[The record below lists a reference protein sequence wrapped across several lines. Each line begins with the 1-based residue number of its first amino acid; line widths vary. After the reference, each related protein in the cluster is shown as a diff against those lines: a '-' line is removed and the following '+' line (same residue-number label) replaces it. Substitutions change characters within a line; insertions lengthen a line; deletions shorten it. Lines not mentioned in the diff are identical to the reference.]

1 MAAKIAGS
9 GEKGSGAGGDK
20 PDVNMSLCFDFASRP
35 GIPQML
41 KFSSYGFLKNQT
53 YFGPFLLLFFRSKGL
68 TYAQFGWLMT
78 WNEVIVNILE
88 IPAGAVSDS
97 SGRRIT
103 LVASFSFYMIC
114 FLGLTFSQSFT
125 WIIFFFTFYSG
136 GEAFRGGTHKAMI
149 FEWLRLNGRKDL
161 KVRVYGYTRMW
172 SKLGN
177 ALSSV
182 IGGAMVA
189 VTGGYHWI
197 FIFSLIPYVINSFNV
212 LSYPSELDGKSID
225 HTKGSS
231 VREAVAGTWS
241 TLAKALHEFKDP
253 AVCGFCLEALFF
265 EGPFRCVKDYLQPL
279 LQLVAAGYATQQVG
293 TTQMTGIVVGC
304 VYFGLFLLAS
314 YASVNAYRIVKW
326 CGSEHQ
332 TAIAIWL
339 IAIVTYGALTVSFL
353 LGWTVLATLCFVAL
367 FAIQS
372 VWRPLLISRLSNCS
386 NEALAATVLSV
397 EAQSVSFGKAVFAPL
412 VGFAVDT
419 YTQAWGHQ
427 DTAVFW
433 AAPGLGI
440 ASGLVGFCICRCFS
454 SKANASQDL
463 NTQPLLAT

>member
-1 MAAKIAGS
+1 MAANIA
-9 GEKGSGAGGDK
+9 EKGSGAVGDK
-20 PDVNMSLCFDFASRP
+20 AEVKISLCFDFASRA

-53 YFGPFLLLFFRSKGL
+53 YFLPFLLLFFRSKGL

-78 WNEVIVNILE
+78 WNEFIVNLLE
-88 IPAGAVSDS
+88 VPAGAVSDS

-103 LVASFSFYMIC
+103 LVASFSLYMTC
-114 FLGLTFSQSFT
+114 FLGLTFSKSFA
-125 WIIFFFTFYSG
+125 WSFFFFTFYSG

-161 KVRVYGYTRMW
+161 KVQVYGYTRMW

-182 IGGAMVA
+182 IGGALVA
-189 VTGGYHWI
+189 ITGGYHWI

-212 LSYPSELDGKSID
+212 LSYPSELDGKTTD
-225 HTKGSS
+225 DTKGSS
-231 VREAVAGTWS
+231 VREACAGTCR
-241 TLAKALHEFKDP
+241 TLATALREFKDP

-265 EGPFRCVKDYLQPL
+265 EGAFRCVKGYLQPL
-279 LQLVAAGYATQQVG
+279 LQIVAVGYATRQVG

-304 VYFGLFLLAS
+304 VYFVLFLLAS
-314 YASVNAYRIVKW
+314 YASVNAYKIVKW

-332 TAIAIWL
+332 TAKVMWL
-339 IAIVTYGALTVSFL
+339 IVIVVYSILTVSFF

-372 VWRPLLISRLSNCS
+372 VWRPLLMSRLTNSS

-397 EAQSVSFGKAVFAPL
+397 EAQSVSFGTAIFGPL
-412 VGFAVDT
+412 IGSAVDT

-433 AAPGLGI
+433 AVPVLGI
-440 ASGLVGFCICRCFS
+440 VTGLVGSCICRFLSRKAS
-454 SKANASQDL
+454 SMQAPNK
-463 NTQPLLAT
+463 QPLLDA